1 VSRTGPPF
9 AEFYA
14 DYLSHH
20 RHPLNRALHLLA
32 KLLAAASLLG
42 ALRAGSIL
50 LLLAAPVL
58 AVAPCW
64 LGHLAFEGNS
74 PVSWERPSAS
84 LLGTLAGL
92 AGRLRRLLEPV
103 WTGRRQALPP
113 PPPSAG
119 RPYYSFL
126 ADLRMCAEMILPRR
140 TGAAVAGSATAGAAA
155 AAAAAAPAI
164 PAPASS
170 PRDTSEPT

>member
-1 VSRTGPPF
+1 VSRTGTPF

-32 KLLAAASLLG
+32 KLLAAACLLG
-42 ALRAGSIL
+42 AVRAGSIL

-64 LGHLAFEGNS
+64 LGHLAFEGNN

-92 AGRLRRLLEPV
+92 ASRLRRLLEPV
-103 WTGRRQALPP
+103 STGRRQALPA
-113 PPPSAG
+113 PPPSAA

-140 TGAAVAGSATAGAAA
+140 AGAAVAASATAAA
-155 AAAAAAPAI
+155 AATAPAI
-164 PAPASS
+164 PPRGSS
-170 PRDTSEPT
+170 PSDTSEPT